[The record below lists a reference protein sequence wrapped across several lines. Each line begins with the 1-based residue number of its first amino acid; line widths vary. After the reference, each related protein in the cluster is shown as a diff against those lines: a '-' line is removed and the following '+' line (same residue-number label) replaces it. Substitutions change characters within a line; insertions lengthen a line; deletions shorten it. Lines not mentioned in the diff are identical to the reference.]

1 MKGFGA
7 GGMQK
12 LMQQATQMQM
22 RMKKVQDELNTRE
35 FEGSSGGD
43 AVKIRITGA
52 MKITAVT
59 IKPDVLSANDVDM
72 LQDLVLTAANEA
84 IKTARDT
91 NESEMSKITG
101 GVGGMPGMF

>member
-22 RMKKVQDELNTRE
+22 KMKKVQDELNTRE
-35 FEGSSGGD
+35 FEASSGGD
-43 AVKIRITGA
+43 AVKVRITGA
-52 MKITAVT
+52 MKITSII
-59 IKPDVLSANDVDM
+59 IKPDVLATNDVDM

-84 IKTARDT
+84 IKTARET
-91 NESEMSKITG
+91 NEREISKITG
-101 GVGGMPGMF
+101 GVGGMPGLF